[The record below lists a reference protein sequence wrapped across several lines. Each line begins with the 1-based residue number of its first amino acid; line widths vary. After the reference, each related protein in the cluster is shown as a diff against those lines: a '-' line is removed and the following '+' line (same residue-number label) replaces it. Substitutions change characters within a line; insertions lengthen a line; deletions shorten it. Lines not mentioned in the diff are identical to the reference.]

1 MTMKDME
8 TKGTNNKLLYL
19 ADIVNIYSWT
29 KYKEL
34 LLENAGLQNKKKL
47 FVHKV
52 ITPNSP
58 TCVLQEDTEKS
69 QYVIISDEKIL
80 RYVSFFLNSSIGKLF
95 LICGEDKKRLTGMT
109 NLSQLRKLQIPSDE
123 DVKYPCEMLELL
135 INYLTSLSLTETS
148 EELKRYASTILR
160 FFIQLRDSIVL
171 ELLFPELFDKTNI
184 SVLLPWKNEVDKL
197 PKNLENDEFILLVFD
212 SLVQPDNELM
222 ANVNKMRVFMTD
234 FVDFIVKER
243 QGNGMEDK

>member
-1 MTMKDME
+1 MKDME
-8 TKGTNNKLLYL
+8 TKDRNNKLLYL
-19 ADIVNIYSWT
+19 ADIVNICSWT

-34 LLENAGLQNKKKL
+34 LLGNVDLQNQKKL
-47 FVHKV
+47 FVHKA

-58 TCVLQEDTEKS
+58 TCVLQKDIERPH
-69 QYVIISDEKIL
+69 YVIISDEKIL
-80 RYVSFFLNSSIGKLF
+80 RYVSFFLNSSIGKLC

-109 NLSQLRKLQIPSDE
+109 NLSQLRKLQIPSE
-123 DVKYPCEMLELL
+123 EELKYPCEMLELL
-135 INYLTSLSLTETS
+135 IEYLTSLSLTETL

-171 ELLFPELFDKTNI
+171 ELLFPELFAKTNI

-197 PKNLENDEFILLVFD
+197 PVNLENDEFILLVFD

-222 ANVNKMRVFMTD
+222 ANVNRMRVFMTD

-243 QGNGMEDK
+243 EGDGMENK